1 MENKIHNYDFLIV
14 GAGLIGCLA
23 ALELIK
29 KNFKVLVIDK
39 SVKQL
44 EDNRTLAVNANS
56 TEFLNGLGLWKN
68 LQNKSEPIKKI
79 FISDYINTKKIT
91 FDHKPEFMG
100 NVIFNKDLLTKA
112 RKILKS
118 KKSILLNIDLPISA
132 LKKENLV
139 CIKNKFYVFKKIILS
154 AGKNFDNAVI
164 HKKSFNQGHQAYVGF
179 FKHSKNHNNYAYEVF
194 TNTGP
199 LAVLPAPN
207 KDKLFS
213 TFIYSSKIKI
223 SSNDLKNLI
232 RKNFKNSHGLI
243 NFEKKINFFKLN
255 PHLSYPINNNF
266 LILGDNLRSIHP
278 VAGQGWNLGIKD
290 IQTLSNVLDKYSL
303 DDSFLEQIY
312 FSRRNIESALYLK
325 FTSFLNFLYEEENS
339 IKKNIV
345 RLGFKFLNIP
355 PIKNLFIRQAMGRD
369 KLI

>member
-1 MENKIHNYDFLIV
+1 MKNKIHNYDFLII

-39 SVKQL
+39 NENLFS
-44 EDNRTLAVNANS
+44 DNRTLAVNANS
-56 TEFLNGLGLWKN
+56 TEFLNSLGLWKN
-68 LQNKSEPIKKI
+68 LQAKSESIKKI

-91 FDHKPEFMG
+91 FNHEPEFMG
-100 NVIFNKDLLTKA
+100 NVIYNKDLLFNA
-112 RKILKS
+112 RKKLKS
-118 KKSILLNIDLPISA
+118 KKSILFNVDLPISS
-132 LKKENLV
+132 LKKEKLI
-139 CIKNKFYVFKKIILS
+139 CIKKKLYIFKKIILS
-154 AGKNFDNAVI
+154 AGKSFNNEVI
-164 HKKSFNQGHQAYVGF
+164 NKKSFNQGHQSYVGF
-179 FKHSKNHNNYAYEVF
+179 FKHSKNHNNSAYEVF

-199 LAVLPAPN
+199 LAVLPAPQ

-223 SSNDLKNLI
+223 SNNDLKNLI
-232 RKNFKNSHGLI
+232 NKNFSQSHGLI
-243 NFEKKINFFKLN
+243 DFEKKINFFQLS
-255 PHLSYPINNNF
+255 PHISFPIDKNF

-290 IQTLSNVLDKYSL
+290 IQTLSKVIDRYSIDDPILD
-303 DDSFLEQIY
+303 EIY
-312 FSRRNIESALYLK
+312 FARRNIESVVYLN
-325 FTSFLNFLYEEENS
+325 FTSFLNFLYEDENN

-345 RLGFKFLNIP
+345 KLGFKILNIAP
-355 PIKNLFIRQAMGRD
+355 LKNMFIRQAMGRD